1 MAQMTKKDILEALQE
16 YSDKT
21 LNPNFR
27 QIDQRF
33 ERVDG
38 KMSALEQRVD
48 QSKGEMIHQFHII
61 SENVIS
67 QVKLVAE
74 GVMNLDGKFTREM
87 GTLRKNDEEIMAM
100 LKFSYAELD
109 KRIDTLE
116 TEVRELKRRLDRIEQ
131 RSIT

>member
-1 MAQMTKKDILEALQE
+1 MTKKDILEALQE

-21 LNPNFR
+21 LNPKFM

-33 ERVDG
+33 GRVDE

-61 SENVIS
+61 SEDVIS

-74 GVMNLDGKFTREM
+74 GVMNLDGKLTREM
-87 GTLRKNDEEIMAM
+87 GALRKNDEEIMAM
-100 LKFSYAELD
+100 LKFS
-109 KRIDTLE
+109 
-116 TEVRELKRRLDRIEQ
+116 Q
-131 RSIT
+131 RN

>member
-21 LNPNFR
+21 LNPKFM

-33 ERVDG
+33 GRVDE

-61 SENVIS
+61 SEDVIS

-87 GTLRKNDEEIMAM
+87 GALHKNDEEIMAM
-100 LKFSYAELD
+100 LKFSHAELD

-131 RSIT
+131 RSVS

>member
-21 LNPNFR
+21 LNPKFM

-33 ERVDG
+33 GRVDE

-61 SENVIS
+61 SEDVIS

-87 GTLRKNDEEIMAM
+87 GALRKNDEEIMAM
-100 LKFSYAELD
+100 LKFSHAELD

-131 RSIT
+131 RSVT

>member
-21 LNPNFR
+21 LNPKFM

-33 ERVDG
+33 GRVDE

-61 SENVIS
+61 SEDVIS

-87 GTLRKNDEEIMAM
+87 GALRKNDEEIMAM
-100 LKFSYAELD
+100 LKFSHAELD